1 LEDIDKNNT
10 ETPYSKKINPDAL
23 TYTGYYKLENDSN
36 MIFYVS
42 GNSSKLTILQGWN
55 EINYP
60 IIPLNDSLY
69 YIDNT
74 INITFQFKVA
84 VGGKMNKLE
93 IIQDGKTTVAI
104 RIKITETSPFK
115 DSEMSFY
122 NNEINSYYKILQKDD
137 DFQLVM
143 PNGRLNLV
151 LLQKNKFRIWEAGTT
166 DITFKY
172 AKDKITGFTLNHV
185 RVKNLLFNKVRN

>member
-1 LEDIDKNNT
+1 MGSSIKTGLLFLKSPIGSTDSFT
-10 ETPYSKKINPDAL
+10 ASQTFAPKIVRFIL
-23 TYTGYYKLENDSN
+23 LICHSIRFTKL
-36 MIFYVS
+36 F
-42 GNSSKLTILQGWN
+42 
-55 EINYP
+55 
-60 IIPLNDSLY
+60 
-69 YIDNT
+69 
-74 INITFQFKVA
+74 
-84 VGGKMNKLE
+84 
-93 IIQDGKTTVAI
+93 
-104 RIKITETSPFK
+104 
-115 DSEMSFY
+115 SFY

-185 RVKNLLFNKVRN
+185 RVKNLLFNKVSN